1 MSSRNLWIVAGASL
15 ALAGCNTWQSH
26 YGDEDPGLGEAVAY
40 DAAVQTINPAPVY
53 SADAAQPGANGEKGA
68 TAVKHY
74 RAGQVK
80 DTQTMQTTS
89 GGGGG
94 LQ

>member
-1 MSSRNLWIVAGASL
+1 MSSRHLSIVAAASL
-15 ALAGCNTWQSH
+15 ALTGCNTWQSH

-40 DAAVQTINPAPVY
+40 DAAVQT
-53 SADAAQPGANGEKGA
+53 
-68 TAVKHY
+68 
-74 RAGQVK
+74 
-80 DTQTMQTTS
+80 MQTTS